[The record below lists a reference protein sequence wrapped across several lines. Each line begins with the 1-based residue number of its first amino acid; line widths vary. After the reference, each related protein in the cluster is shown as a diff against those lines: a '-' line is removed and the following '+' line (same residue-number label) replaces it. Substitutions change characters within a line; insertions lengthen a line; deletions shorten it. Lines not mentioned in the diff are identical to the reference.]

1 MSNARSPR
9 EVCSTTIGI
18 NGLISPLLPTGGPK
32 LRCGRRPFL
41 PVRRPDALARLVQL
55 GRDRPYL
62 RRDAIEH
69 LLHAEIVAH
78 TVGAAALDELVD
90 VLVGLACGPK
100 LLADLVVGDVEPELV
115 RDGLEHE

>member
-41 PVRRPDALARLVQL
+41 PVRRPDALARLMEL
-55 GRDRPYL
+55 GRDRPHL
-62 RRDAIEH
+62 GRDAVEC
-69 LLHAEIVAH
+69 LLHAEILADA
-78 TVGAAALDELVD
+78 VGAAGLDELVD
-90 VLVGLACGPK
+90 VRVGLAGGTK
-100 LLADLVVGDVEPELV
+100 LFADLVIGYVEPQL
-115 RDGLEHE
+115 